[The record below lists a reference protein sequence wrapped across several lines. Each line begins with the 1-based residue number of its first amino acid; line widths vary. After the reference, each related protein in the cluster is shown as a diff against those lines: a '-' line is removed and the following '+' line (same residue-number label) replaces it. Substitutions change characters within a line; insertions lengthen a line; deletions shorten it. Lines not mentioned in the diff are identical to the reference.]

1 MKFKKCWGRA
11 DLVADAQWNLWDL
24 YVDEGV
30 VHGSSLFH
38 LVNIIHRVLGKE
50 GKKSV
55 PHHKKLRTPN
65 ISISFHPWNRLKG
78 NGKKSPARPNSVPQ
92 DSPIFLSS
100 GACLI
105 PQVLCEMT
113 F

>member
-38 LVNIIHRVLGKE
+38 LVNIIHRVLGKK

-55 PHHKKLRTPN
+55 P
-65 ISISFHPWNRLKG
+65 LKPSQETQDP
-78 NGKKSPARPNSVPQ
+78 KHLHLLSP
-92 DSPIFLSS
+92 L
-100 GACLI
+100 
-105 PQVLCEMT
+105 E
-113 F
+113 